1 MRIELW
7 KILVAAALVVF
18 APIAYRRTF
27 PPISAARRALLA
39 ALRIGAFVLLGLLL
53 INPVLVSRR
62 IENRKPLVLVLLDHS
77 RSMGVRDS
85 GGTTRLADAIGR
97 AAGLR
102 RDLAGSRADFEV
114 IPFAGALA
122 STPLRPDSA
131 VNADGEGT
139 DVWGALEAAQRRY
152 RSRNL
157 AAIVLLTD
165 GRVTRGMVMSGPDV
179 TVPVYTA
186 GFGDTLARADLSI
199 EEVIAP
205 RVAYKGTKIPVE
217 AVIRASGFRGR
228 TLAMRLLEGERVADD
243 ATRTVKKD
251 AEIISVSMGYAADEE
266 GEHRLSVE
274 VLPAVGEEHLENNL
288 ESFRLNVLKD
298 KVRILY
304 IDQFPDWNMTF
315 VRDLV
320 KRSERLEVET
330 VSWIAGRGF
339 VMYPGEKPWEFPAS
353 AGGLGSYDLVIV
365 SDDTRLFSVRA
376 NAEALDAFVKTGGS
390 VLFIADENSPLGRA
404 ESFELLASLLPV
416 RRVMSPRIEF
426 AQSFVRISVG
436 AFDDP
441 VASTLAEDAALDAMP
456 PLSGRIAGVAANSL
470 ARVPLVFEDGRGRT
484 PFLVVARRGEGL
496 TGAVLGFPF
505 WQWRLA
511 GGEGE
516 RIYESFF
523 GGLVQ
528 YLAEGARAPALAI
541 DADRTVY
548 RSGDRIRLTAYIGDR
563 RPPEGIRAE
572 VWKKGG
578 SRDLS
583 VSTVV
588 FEPDSRR
595 KGYYRAEI
603 GPVSPGDYAVVA
615 SEVIASGSG
624 SAGTASFSVIPVS
637 VELINA
643 SRDAALLAEIAR
655 LSGGAYLE
663 GSELG
668 ALVTRLNLRE
678 QRVERRD
685 VREIRGDVL
694 ILIGIVVFLGT
705 EWVLRKAWGLV

>member
-1 MRIELW
+1 MHIELW
-7 KILVAAALVVF
+7 KTLVAAALVVF
-18 APIAYRRTF
+18 TLIAYRRTF
-27 PPISAARRALLA
+27 PPVSAARRALLVA
-39 ALRIGAFVLLGLLL
+39 MRIGAFVLLGLLL
-53 INPVLVSRR
+53 INPVFISRR
-62 IENRKPLVLVLLDHS
+62 IEIRKPLVLALLDHS
-77 RSMGVRDS
+77 RSMGVLDS
-85 GGTTRLADAIGR
+85 GSAARLDDAIGR
-97 AAGLR
+97 VARLR
-102 RDLAGSRADFEV
+102 RDLAGSKADFEV
-114 IPFAGALA
+114 IPFAGALSSA
-122 STPLRPDSA
+122 PLRPDST

-157 AAIVLLTD
+157 SAIVLLTD
-165 GRVTRGMVMSGPDV
+165 GRVTRGMVTSGPGV
-179 TVPVYTA
+179 TVPVYTV
-186 GFGDTLARADLSI
+186 GFGDTLAKADVSI

-205 RVAYKGTKIPVE
+205 RVAYKGTRIPVE
-217 AVIRASGFRGR
+217 AVVRASGFKGKA
-228 TLAMRLLEGERVADD
+228 LALRLLEGGRVVDN

-251 AEIISVSMGYAADEE
+251 EEIISVLMGYAAGRE

-274 VLPAVGEEHLENNL
+274 VLPAAGEEHRENNL
-288 ESFRLNVLKD
+288 ESFRLDILKD

-304 IDQFPDWNMTF
+304 IDQFPDWNMAF

-330 VSWIAGRGF
+330 VSWIALRGF
-339 VMYPGEKPWEFPAS
+339 VLNPGEKPWAFPAS

-365 SDDTRLFSVRA
+365 SDDAKLF
-376 NAEALDAFVKTGGS
+376 NARSNADALDAFVKAGGS

-404 ESFELLASLLPV
+404 GSFELLKPLLPV
-416 RRVMSPRIEF
+416 QRVMSPRIEF
-426 AQSFVRISVG
+426 AQGFVRVSAE

-441 VASTLAEDAALDAMP
+441 VASMLAEDAGLEAMP

-470 ARVPLVFEDGRGRT
+470 ARVPLVLEDPRGRT

-505 WQWRLA
+505 WQWKLA
-511 GGEGE
+511 GGEGG

-528 YLAEGARAPALAI
+528 YLAEGSRAPALAI

-548 RSGDRIRLTAYIGDR
+548 RSGDKIRLTAYIGDR

-578 SRDLS
+578 DRDLS
-583 VSTVV
+583 VSTAV

-603 GPVSPGDYAVVA
+603 EPVSPGDYTVAA

-624 SAGTASFSVIPVS
+624 LTGTASFSVIPVS
-637 VELINA
+637 VEFINA
-643 SRDAALLAEIAR
+643 SRDAALLEEIAR
-655 LSGGAYLE
+655 SSGGACLE

-668 ALVTRLNLRE
+668 ALVSRLNLEE

-685 VREIRGDVL
+685 VHEIRGDVL

-705 EWVLRKAWGLV
+705 EWILRKAWGLV